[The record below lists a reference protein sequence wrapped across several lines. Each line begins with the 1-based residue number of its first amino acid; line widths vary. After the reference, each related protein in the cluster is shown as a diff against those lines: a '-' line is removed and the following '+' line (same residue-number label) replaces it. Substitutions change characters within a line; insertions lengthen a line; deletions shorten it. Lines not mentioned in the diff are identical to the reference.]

1 VNEADSAIRRHAVRA
16 LLLEPDGHVLLL
28 RAREPTSRREFWITP
43 GGGRDPDEPPLDC
56 LRREVLE
63 ETGLADFE
71 PGPLVW
77 RREHRF
83 DWAGQLVH
91 QREEFF
97 LVRVPRFEPRAHR
110 WTHEERRDLLEFRW
124 WHADEIATSRDEFV
138 PLAFARHLRA
148 LVSHGAP
155 AGAIDVGI

>member
-1 VNEADSAIRRHAVRA
+1 MSPQVERHAVRA
-16 LLLEPDGHVLLL
+16 LLLDPDGHVLLL
-28 RAREPTSRREFWITP
+28 RAREPTSGREFWITP
-43 GGGRDPDEPPLDC
+43 GGGRDPDEPLDAC
-56 LRREVLE
+56 LRREVRE

-83 DWAGQLVH
+83 DWAGQRVH

-97 LVRVPRFEPRAHR
+97 LVRVARFEPRAEG

-124 WHADEIATSRDEFV
+124 WNADAIAASPDEFV
-138 PLAFARHLRA
+138 PGAFARWLRA
-148 LVSHGAP
+148 LVREGAAP
-155 AGAIDVGI
+155 TTIDVGI